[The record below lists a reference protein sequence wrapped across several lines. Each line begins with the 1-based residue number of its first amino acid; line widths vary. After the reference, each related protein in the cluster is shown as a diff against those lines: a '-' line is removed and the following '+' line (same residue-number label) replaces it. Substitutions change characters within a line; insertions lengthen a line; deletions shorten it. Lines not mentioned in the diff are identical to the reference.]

1 MVIAFKGFFCLKK
14 CPIICLLYS
23 SFMSHQSK
31 GFLMSDKLICP
42 HCQKTIEMEDKFCA
56 YCGWKNTGYNNSIG
70 PCDYDIELDKTIR
83 SFYPDAI
90 GWYISKNVRFEMKRG
105 YAFVVSVKVPGLNR
119 ARFLN
124 LRCCYSLNRGY
135 FFISSLPPININKKS
150 PETMMALYASRAEK
164 SEFLTNEDYCERIRK
179 IVDYEIVD
187 DISTWKF
194 FGVEFAK
201 IESKSYEV
209 TKKIQDLLSAD
220 VAFDKR
226 FRDIFDISS
235 ECPVNTLCDNI
246 CGFLPEICKKIFEES
261 NGILKGDDGEKAV
274 VDYLDLVKR
283 GDCVILPNVR
293 LSAGNT
299 DFENDAIIINNC
311 GIYTIEIKNYS
322 KGVLHISNDGCVK
335 HNDIA
340 EKENVIMQSER
351 HKGQLIKFL
360 TEKSGNSEIKDIVK
374 SAIVVAN
381 NSIEIINETNY
392 PIMRTG
398 LISTYVF
405 DGETVLSKNDI
416 DRYTDMIMQ
425 DKKENYKH
433 EMKIYDELEVLNKF
447 SSIT

>member
-1 MVIAFKGFFCLKK
+1 
-14 CPIICLLYS
+14 
-23 SFMSHQSK
+23 
-31 GFLMSDKLICP
+31 MSDKLICP
-42 HCQKTIEMEDKFCA
+42 QCQKTIDMEDKFCS
-56 YCGWKNTGYNNSIG
+56 YCGLKNNGYNNSLG

-90 GWYISKNVRFEMKRG
+90 GWHISKDVRFEMKRG

-135 FFISSLPPININKKS
+135 FFMSSLPLINVNKKS
-150 PETMMALYASRAEK
+150 PETMMELYASKAEK
-164 SEFLTNEDYCERIRK
+164 SEFLTNEDYCKRIRK

-209 TKKIQDLLSAD
+209 TKKIEDLLSTD

-235 ECPVNTLCDNI
+235 ECPVNTLCNNI

-274 VDYLDLVKR
+274 IEYLDLVKR

-293 LSAGNT
+293 LCVDNT
-299 DFENDAIIINNC
+299 DFENYVIIINNC

-340 EKENVIMQSER
+340 EKEDVIMQSER
-351 HKGQLIKFL
+351 HKVQLIKFL
-360 TEKSGNSEIKDIVK
+360 IEKSGNLEIKDIVK

-381 NSIEIINETNY
+381 NSIEIINETSY

-405 DGETVLSKNDI
+405 DGEPVLSKNDI
-416 DRYTDMIMQ
+416 DRYADMIVK